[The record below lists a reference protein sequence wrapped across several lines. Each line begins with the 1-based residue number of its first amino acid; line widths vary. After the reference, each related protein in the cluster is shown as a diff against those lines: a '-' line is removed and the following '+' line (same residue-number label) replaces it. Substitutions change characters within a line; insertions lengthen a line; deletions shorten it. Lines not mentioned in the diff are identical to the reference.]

1 MTSCAVSAAVA
12 STRRIT
18 LNHAA
23 YVEFALSN
31 PRGKLSHLSCR
42 NQVRHPVN
50 VVQLLAVKR
59 RELMLKTLPFSVP
72 NENDEAER
80 ETSHDCTD
88 DGLVLGTEISHD
100 STDDLLVSER
110 ETSHDF
116 TDNGLVLC
124 TEYNKS
130 SEHQDVEVV
139 ASVSSLEEDLSQGAE
154 DLRKPGSILQKL
166 KAIRLHV
173 LASEQWNTSQLQ
185 LCHGHYLES
194 ATNLI
199 HYLALKGLDIEQL
212 REDLSSTGLLNLKTI
227 NSYVLACL
235 NAGIQLLENRNTT
248 SLDKK
253 ENISVGSCTQEI
265 LYQQQNEKFTVRA
278 MRKKLLSNKELLLGS
293 LRGNRTTQVMVTI
306 GQEATESDT
315 LISDILKA
323 GASIIRIN
331 CAHGNPSVWS
341 EIIRR
346 VKRTSQ
352 MLEMPCRILM
362 DLAGPKIRTGSLKPG
377 PCVTKISPKKNATG
391 NVMFPAQVWLSY
403 KGSGPPPSHLSPDA
417 ALFIDDQ
424 RFLSE
429 LREGDTLKFYDA
441 RGKKRMLKITRQ
453 FHVFSGTGFVAE
465 CTRTAYVQSGT
476 ELYTKGKKGRLLA
489 GKVVDVPA
497 KEKFIRLRVGDL
509 LVISQDS
516 SLEQEDLSGPASG
529 AHRITCSSGYLFD
542 SVKPGEPI
550 AFDDGKIWGVIQG
563 ASNSEIVVFI
573 TRVGLRGTKLG
584 SEKSINIPESNI
596 RFEGLTT
603 KDLMDLEFVALH
615 ADMVGVSFVRDISDI
630 VVLRQELEKRK
641 LQNLGI
647 ILKIETKSG
656 FEKLPLMLLEAMK
669 SSNPLGVM
677 IARGDLA
684 VECGWERLADIQE
697 EILSICGAAHVPV
710 IWATQVLESLV
721 KSGVPTRAEITDVV
735 NGRRASCVM
744 LNKGKYIVEAVSTLD
759 TILHLNTS
767 QTKADL
773 RPLLLWSHFCH

>member
-1 MTSCAVSAAVA
+1 MTLCAVSAAVA
-12 STRRIT
+12 STQRIT
-18 LNHAA
+18 LNHAD

-42 NQVRHPVN
+42 HQ
-50 VVQLLAVKR
+50 
-59 RELMLKTLPFSVP
+59 
-72 NENDEAER
+72 AER
-80 ETSHDCTD
+80 ETSLDCTD

-110 ETSHDF
+110 ETFHDF
-116 TDNGLVLC
+116 TDDGLVLC
-124 TEYNKS
+124 SEDYKS
-130 SEHQDVEVV
+130 SDHQDVEVV

-154 DLRKPGSILQKL
+154 DLRKPGSLLEKL

-185 LCHGHYLES
+185 LCHG
-194 ATNLI
+194 
-199 HYLALKGLDIEQL
+199 
-212 REDLSSTGLLNLKTI
+212 
-227 NSYVLACL
+227 
-235 NAGIQLLENRNTT
+235 
-248 SLDKK
+248 
-253 ENISVGSCTQEI
+253 
-265 LYQQQNEKFTVRA
+265 
-278 MRKKLLSNKELLLGS
+278 
-293 LRGNRTTQVMVTI
+293 TTQVMVTI

-315 LISDILKA
+315 LIGDVLKA

-362 DLAGPKIRTGSLKPG
+362 DLAGPKICTGSLKPG

-403 KGSGPPPSHLSPDA
+403 KGSDPPPPPSHLSPDA

-429 LREGDTLKFYDA
+429 LKEGDTLKFYDA
-441 RGKKRMLKITRQ
+441 RGKKRTLKITRQ

-509 LVISQDS
+509 LVISRDS
-516 SLEQEDLSGPASG
+516 SLEQEDLSGPANG
-529 AHRITCSSGYLFD
+529 AHRTTCSSGYLFD

-573 TRVGLRGTKLG
+573 SRAGLRGTKLG
-584 SEKSINIPESNI
+584 SEKSINIQESNI

-615 ADMVGVSFVRDISDI
+615 ADMVGVSFVRDISDN
-630 VVLRQELEKRK
+630 VVLHQ
-641 LQNLGI
+641 GI
-647 ILKIETKSG
+647 GETETSEPG
-656 FEKLPLMLLEAMK
+656 YEIIK
-669 SSNPLGVM
+669 SSGVM
-677 IARGDLA
+677 IVRGDLA
-684 VECGWERLADIQE
+684 VECGWERLADTQE

-773 RPLLLWSHFCH
+773 KPLLLWSHFFH

>member
-1 MTSCAVSAAVA
+1 MTLCAVSAAVA
-12 STRRIT
+12 STWRIT
-18 LNHAA
+18 LNHAD

-42 NQVRHPVN
+42 HQVRHPVN
-50 VVQLLAVKR
+50 AVQLLAVKR

-116 TDNGLVLC
+116 TDDGLVLC
-124 TEYNKS
+124 SEDNKS

-139 ASVSSLEEDLSQGAE
+139 AFVSSLEEDLSQGAE
-154 DLRKPGSILQKL
+154 DLRKPGSLLEKL

-185 LCHGHYLES
+185 LCHRHYLES

-227 NSYVLACL
+227 NSYILACL
-235 NAGIQLLENRNTT
+235 NAGIQLLENPNTT

-265 LYQQQNEKFTVRA
+265 LYQEENEKFTVRV

-341 EIIRR
+341 ERIRK

-377 PCVTKISPKKNATG
+377 PCVTKIYPQKNATG

-429 LREGDTLKFYDA
+429 LKEGDTLKFYDA
-441 RGKKRMLKITRQ
+441 RGKKKMLKITRQ
-453 FHVFSGTGFVAE
+453 FHVFSGT
-465 CTRTAYVQSGT
+465 
-476 ELYTKGKKGRLLA
+476 RLLA
-489 GKVVDVPA
+489 RKVVDVPA
-497 KEKFIRLRVGDL
+497 KEKFIKLRVGDL
-509 LVISQDS
+509 LVISRDS

-542 SVKPGEPI
+542 SVKPGQPI
-550 AFDDGKIWGVIQG
+550 AFDDGKIC
-563 ASNSEIVVFI
+563 
-573 TRVGLRGTKLG
+573 
-584 SEKSINIPESNI
+584 NI

-615 ADMVGVSFVRDISDI
+615 TDMVGVSFVRDISDI
-630 VVLRQELEKRK
+630 VVLCQELEKLK
-641 LQNLGI
+641 LQNMGI

-656 FEKLPLMLLEAMK
+656 FEKLPLMLSEAVK
-669 SSNPLGVM
+669 SSNPLGVY
-677 IARGDLA
+677 D
-684 VECGWERLADIQE
+684 CERR
-697 EILSICGAAHVPV
+697 SCSGVWV
-710 IWATQVLESLV
+710 GKVLESLV

-759 TILHLNTS
+759 TILYLNTS

-773 RPLLLWSHFCH
+773 RPLLLWSHFYH